1 MKRGRTLA
9 AGALTAMLLV
19 ATAGAAA
26 AEPIEHAMFEEPFS
40 NEIDCG
46 DGLNV
51 LVEGQDSV
59 HFLLLARGPGGMLY
73 GQANIAGAVSFTNPA
88 NGNSVTSTY
97 HHLDKD
103 LKVTDNGDGTYTVVV
118 LNAGSQ
124 SLFGPDGRQLL
135 LDAGQ
140 LLIELVLDVN
150 GEFISGEVL
159 RQAGR
164 WDTDGRD
171 FCSDMHEFLG

>member
-1 MKRGRTLA
+1 MKRSLMLGT
-9 AGALTAMLLV
+9 GALVAVMLTLG
-19 ATAGAAA
+19 AGPAA
-26 AEPIEHAMFEEPFS
+26 AEPLEHVVFEEPFS
-40 NEIDCG
+40 DEIDCG

-51 LVEGQDSV
+51 LMEGQDRV
-59 HFLLLARGPGGMLY
+59 HFLLLARGPDGLLY

-88 NGNSVTSTY
+88 NGKSVTTTY
-97 HHLDKD
+97 HLLDKD
-103 LKVTDNGDGTYTVVV
+103 LKVTDNGDGTYTIVV

-124 SLFGPDGRQLL
+124 SFIGPDGRQLL

-159 RQAGR
+159 RQGGR

-171 FCSDMHEFLG
+171 FCTDMHEFLG